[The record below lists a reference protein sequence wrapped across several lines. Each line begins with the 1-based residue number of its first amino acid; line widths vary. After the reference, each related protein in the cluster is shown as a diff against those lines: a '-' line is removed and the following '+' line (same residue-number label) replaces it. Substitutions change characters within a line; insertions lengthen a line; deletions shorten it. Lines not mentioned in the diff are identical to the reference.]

1 MKTFIIPVDIY
12 RKDVLFHY
20 GTIDSLLHE
29 VKNFDFTEKEI
40 NEIKEEITAFPN
52 SYGYTISLDDGREI
66 IFVDSSLYLR
76 TSLLVIDHECYHAV
90 EALYRSIGVYPNTS
104 NEECYAYLHEYL
116 LGRIIDQLG
125 WQIVEKAK
133 NS

>member
-20 GTIDSLLHE
+20 GTIDSLLCE
-29 VKNFDFTEKEI
+29 VKNFDFTETEI
-40 NEIKEEITAFPN
+40 KEIKEEINDNPN

-66 IFVDSSLYLR
+66 IFVDSSLDLR

-90 EALYRSIGVYPNTS
+90 EALYRSIGVYPDTS
-104 NEECYAYLHEYL
+104 NEE
-116 LGRIIDQLG
+116 
-125 WQIVEKAK
+125 
-133 NS
+133 